1 MFRNFCKPEGGKMF
15 CIFRMF
21 IHFAIKGEC
30 FFSLLIYLFKM
41 IFQKKKMQGINRV
54 VRKNKLMKL

>member
-30 FFSLLIYLFKM
+30 FFLSFNLS
-41 IFQKKKMQGINRV
+41 FQDDISKKKKKRCKGLIGWSEKTN
-54 VRKNKLMKL
+54 